1 MNTKIHQ
8 ISVFLLGL
16 ILISSHAAVTVNKLD
31 GISAHNL
38 VYSGYLPI
46 SDASSDRLF
55 FTYYGMNDVQSET
68 DLKNNPLIIVVGSPG
83 SSAQFINLAGMGPI
97 LLKSDMTTQPNS

>member
-1 MNTKIHQ
+1 MNAKILK
-8 ISVFLLGL
+8 ISIVVLGL
-16 ILISSHAAVTVNKLD
+16 ILVSSHAAVTVNKLE

-46 SDASSDRLF
+46 SDTSSDLLF
-55 FTYYGMNDVQSET
+55 FTYYGKNDVQSET
-68 DLKNNPLIIVVGSPG
+68 DLKNNPLVIVVGSPG

-97 LLKSDMTTQPNS
+97 LLNPDMTTQPNT